1 MQLADS
7 LNRLGTETA
16 FEVLARAKALEA
28 SGRRIIHLQIGE
40 PDFTTP
46 RHIIDAGR
54 KAWADGETHY
64 CPAPGLPVLREA
76 CAAHLSRHRGLEI
89 DPGNVVVAPG
99 AKPFLFFGVLAT
111 CNPGDE
117 VIYPNPGFP
126 IYESVI
132 KWAGATPVPLP
143 ITEDRDFA
151 FSVDDLAERLTPKTK
166 LVILN
171 SPANPTGGIVPRELN
186 VQMAK
191 LLADHD
197 CWILSDEVYSEML
210 YEGAHD
216 TIASHEGLL
225 ERTILL
231 DGFSKTFAM
240 TGWRLGYAALPKP
253 LVEPITRLI
262 INSVSCTAPA
272 VQLAGVAALEGP
284 RDEVNAMMAEFTKRR
299 EFVVDGLNKLPGVEL
314 HRPERRLLRLPE
326 RQGDRPRHAR
336 AGRTGCSTRPA
347 SRCSRARPSASTARA
362 TCASPTRTRS
372 RTSRRRCRRWATC
385 SRRRPP
391 DGGPHRRHG
400 PRARAGARPAAR
412 GRRARR
418 AHAGDGARRSRSCT
432 RRSRAPT
439 PSSRCSATASTT
451 PSSTPPGRSCA
462 SSRTSPWAT
471 TTSTSPPARARG
483 VLVTNTPGVLTDAT
497 ADIAMALI
505 LMVMRRLGEGERVIR
520 SRRRLALAH
529 ALHARHR
536 ACRARRS
543 ASSASARSAPR
554 PRAGRARSAW
564 RSSTAAGGAPTR
576 RSRPSSAPR
585 FVDFDEL
592 LGDERRRL
600 AALPADARDAPP
612 DHRRAPAP
620 RCAATPTSSTRR
632 AGPSSTRPRSP
643 RRCAAA

>member
-89 DPGNVVVAPG
+89 DPGNIVVAPG

-132 KWAGATPVPLP
+132 RWAGATPVPLP

-210 YEGAHD
+210 YEGARARHD
-216 TIASHEGLL
+216 
-225 ERTILL
+225 
-231 DGFSKTFAM
+231 
-240 TGWRLGYAALPKP
+240 RLARG
-253 LVEPITRLI
+253 
-262 INSVSCTAPA
+262 PA
-272 VQLAGVAALEGP
+272 RAHDPA
-284 RDEVNAMMAEFTKRR
+284 
-299 EFVVDGLNKLPGVEL
+299 
-314 HRPERRLLRLPE
+314 RRLLEDVRDDRLA
-326 RQGDRPRHAR
+326 PRLRGAAEAARR
-336 AGRTGCSTRPA
+336 AGHA
-347 SRCSRARPSASTARA
+347 
-362 TCASPTRTRS
+362 
-372 RTSRRRCRRWATC
+372 
-385 SRRRPP
+385 P
-391 DGGPHRRHG
+391 DHQLGLVH
-400 PRARAGARPAAR
+400 
-412 GRRARR
+412 RARR
-418 AHAGDGARRSRSCT
+418 AARRR
-432 RRSRAPT
+432 
-439 PSSRCSATASTT
+439 
-451 PSSTPPGRSCA
+451 G
-462 SSRTSPWAT
+462 
-471 TTSTSPPARARG
+471 RARG
-483 VLVTNTPGVLTDAT
+483 A
-497 ADIAMALI
+497 
-505 LMVMRRLGEGERVIR
+505 
-520 SRRRLALAH
+520 
-529 ALHARHR
+529 
-536 ACRARRS
+536 ARR
-543 ASSASARSAPR
+543 
-554 PRAGRARSAW
+554 GR
-564 RSSTAAGGAPTR
+564 TR
-576 RSRPSSAPR
+576 
-585 FVDFDEL
+585 
-592 LGDERRRL
+592 
-600 AALPADARDAPP
+600 
-612 DHRRAPAP
+612 
-620 RCAATPTSSTRR
+620 
-632 AGPSSTRPRSP
+632 
-643 RRCAAA
+643 